1 MYNTIILT
9 GVPRSGSSLACN
21 ILNNFKNTIALLEP
35 MKVFDSDPKNG
46 NIGACK
52 DIVNFVFEGRR
63 KVLYEFKVVT
73 GVVDGKIASNTFE
86 ETTLNT
92 LRKAI
97 IKNGEIKISREIKPD
112 FHLLLKHPA
121 FFTAILED
129 LVNFFPCYATIRN
142 PLSILLSWATLD
154 VPVNQGHIPA
164 GERFDQKLQNKL
176 LDIPNV
182 LDRQI
187 VILNWFFEKFD
198 TYLPQENILKYEDT
212 IEQNGLNFKEL
223 SYSGILENA
232 IGELKSQN
240 SNSLYKDVDIDL
252 IYNKLLNN
260 SGIFWKYYTVEDIN
274 EVYEDLKDHHEQI

>member
-1 MYNTIILT
+1 MYKTIILT
-9 GVPRSGSSLACN
+9 GIPRSGSSLSCN
-21 ILNNFKNTIALLEP
+21 ILNNFQNTMALLEP
-35 MKVFDSDPKNG
+35 MKVFESDPQNG

-52 DIVNFVFEGRR
+52 DIVDFVFESRR
-63 KVLYEFKVVT
+63 QILYESKVVT
-73 GVVDGKIASNTFE
+73 GIVDGKIASNTFE
-86 ETTLNT
+86 EETLHR

-97 IKNGEIKISREIKPD
+97 VKNGEMNISKEIKSD

-164 GERFDQKLQNKL
+164 AERFDHQLEKKL
-176 LDIPNV
+176 LEISNI

-198 TYLPQENILKYEDT
+198 THLPQENILKYEDT
-212 IEQNGLNFKEL
+212 IKQNGLNFKEL
-223 SYSGILENA
+223 SYNGILEND
-232 IGELKSQN
+232 IGELEN
-240 SNSLYKDVDIDL
+240 RNTNTLYKHVDIDL
-252 IYNKLLNN
+252 LYNKLLQS
-260 SGIFWKYYTVEDIN
+260 SGMFWKYYTLEDIQN
-274 EVYEDLKDHHEQI
+274 VYEKIK